1 MSAYLASL
9 LVAVRLAHP
18 AMPAGVT
25 AQAATPGGGQPDAVQ
40 TSPFTDNDF
49 PTLLRNLKVQSSELL
64 EASLSVEDKGAKLTY
79 APFLYSLVNYRPV
92 LSETRLT
99 ISQSNGVTT
108 MGIGAMYDA
117 ASPRS
122 ALGNKLWL
130 AGAPTSKPSAGYV
143 FALRNAAGA
152 LSTEMESKR
161 QALAEAIQ
169 AGDLVKRDAL
179 ISEMSNLKA
188 RADALSAEAERAE
201 KGDTKEEAKRIATFY
216 RDLLEASVP
225 VVSGSFTTSL
235 FGNLGGTRQDANNN
249 ELADT
254 AHKVKSRAL
263 TLSADLPLRTYVP
276 SHKDESG
283 KTIGPSWQWLQ
294 FSAAITTEWQRG
306 SQEEGTP
313 FARIFGFGLTGGGI
327 VKILNPEFE
336 STQDYK
342 DSFFIPSISAGAS
355 FERKHCTSD
364 DKALCPDG
372 IETQKA
378 FTPFIDVRVSKTAQ
392 FRFGVPFKF
401 TRKVTGDDGKDVGLV
416 AVYAIQLGAPK

>member
-1 MSAYLASL
+1 MAM
-9 LVAVRLAHP
+9 RLAHP
-18 AMPAGVT
+18 AIPTEVA
-25 AQAATPGGGQPDAVQ
+25 AQTTTPSGGQPDAVQ
-40 TSPFTDNDF
+40 TSPFADNDF
-49 PTLLRNLKVQSSELL
+49 PTLLRNLKVQSNDLL
-64 EASLSVEDKGAKLTY
+64 EASVSVEDKGAKLTY

-92 LSETRLT
+92 LSETRLS

-122 ALGNKLWL
+122 ALGNQLWL
-130 AGAPTSKPSAGYV
+130 KGAPTSKPSAGYV
-143 FALRNAAGA
+143 LALRNAAGA
-152 LSTEMESKR
+152 LGKEMESKR
-161 QALAEAIQ
+161 LALAEAIQ
-169 AGDLVKRDAL
+169 AGDVVKRDAL
-179 ISEMSNLKA
+179 IGEMSHLRA
-188 RADALSAEAERAE
+188 RADALTAEAERALS
-201 KGDTKEEAKRIATFY
+201 GDTKEEAKRIATFY

-263 TLSADLPLRTYVP
+263 TLSADLPLRTYIP
-276 SHKDESG
+276 RTDDASG
-283 KTIGPSWQWLQ
+283 ASIGPSWQWLQ

-342 DSFFIPSISAGAS
+342 DNFFIPSISAGAS

-372 IETQKA
+372 IETQSA
-378 FTPFIDVRVSKTAQ
+378 FTPFLDVRVSKTAQ

-401 TRKVTGDDGKDVGLV
+401 TRKVTGDDGKDIGLV
-416 AVYAIQLGAPK
+416 AVYAIQLGPPK